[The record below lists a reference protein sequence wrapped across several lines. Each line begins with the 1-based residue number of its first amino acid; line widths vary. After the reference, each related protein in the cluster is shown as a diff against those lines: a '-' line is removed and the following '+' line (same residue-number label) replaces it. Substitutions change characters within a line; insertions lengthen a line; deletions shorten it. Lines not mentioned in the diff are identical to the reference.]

1 MDLGGGEDFS
11 RMADTIMGLMSNKGC
26 ELTMDELLDKI
37 SSQGIDSLSKEEKN
51 KLDEYSKNY

>member
-1 MDLGGGEDFS
+1 
-11 RMADTIMGLMSNKGC
+11 MGLMSNKEC

-37 SSQGIDSLSKEEKN
+37 SSQGIDSLSKEEKS